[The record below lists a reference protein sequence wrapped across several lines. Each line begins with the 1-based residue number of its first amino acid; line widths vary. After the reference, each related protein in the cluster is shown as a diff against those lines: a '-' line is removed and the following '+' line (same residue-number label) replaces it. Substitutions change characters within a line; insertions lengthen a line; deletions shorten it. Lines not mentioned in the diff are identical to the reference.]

1 MNAEAARR
9 RPRGTSGRRPYRYSK
24 PSGLQVVETAAGVTA
39 LQDAQRATFAALDNA
54 RERLDDDSYQA
65 FVEIVRLTLGE
76 ALRVRR
82 DAQP

>member
-1 MNAEAARR
+1 
-9 RPRGTSGRRPYRYSK
+9 
-24 PSGLQVVETAAGVTA
+24 VTA

-54 RERLDDDSYQA
+54 RERLDGDCYRA
-65 FVEIVRLTLGE
+65 LLAILEARLARELARLTLGE